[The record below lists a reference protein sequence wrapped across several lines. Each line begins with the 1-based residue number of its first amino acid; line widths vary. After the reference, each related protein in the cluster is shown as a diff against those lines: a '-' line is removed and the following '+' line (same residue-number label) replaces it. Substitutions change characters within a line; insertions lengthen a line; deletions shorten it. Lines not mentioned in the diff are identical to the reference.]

1 MYRNLQEQSEIQ
13 SEISDKLTLSLKPF
27 VGVTNHGWIDG
38 EEPLGSC
45 PRPWFSGTRWTS
57 VASRAVVSSLSRGR
71 QPQLAF
77 PDILNHPA
85 MSCY

>member
-45 PRPWFSGTRWTS
+45 PRPWFSGTR
-57 VASRAVVSSLSRGR
+57 
-71 QPQLAF
+71 
-77 PDILNHPA
+77 
-85 MSCY
+85 